1 MGQNL
6 GDKSVHSIAFSDVL
20 MTIPYIYDEA
30 FLENSLRLKSVNCFR
45 EKVLPLMFD
54 PPLLSQFW
62 LVWKICKRE
71 FEYILLM

>member
-30 FLENSLRLKSVNCFR
+30 FLESSLRLKSVN
-45 EKVLPLMFD
+45 

-62 LVWKICKRE
+62 LV
-71 FEYILLM
+71 

>member
-30 FLENSLRLKSVNCFR
+30 FLENSLRLKNVNCFC

-54 PPLLSQFW
+54 LPLLSRFC
-62 LVWKICKRE
+62 LV
-71 FEYILLM
+71 

>member
-6 GDKSVHSIAFSDVL
+6 EDKSVHSIVFSDVW

-30 FLENSLRLKSVNCFR
+30 FLENSLRLKCVNCFR

-62 LVWKICKRE
+62 LV
-71 FEYILLM
+71 